1 MTLPGSYS
9 PPLVF
14 LSVVIASLASYTAL
28 DLAGRLSS
36 AAGRPRLGWL
46 LGSSLA
52 LGVGIWSMHF
62 VGMLAFDLP
71 IPVTYGVD
79 LVLLSVL
86 VAIAASGLA
95 LFVVSR
101 PGSVPLAALAL
112 AALWM
117 GPAIAGMHY
126 IGMAAMRMEARVS
139 YRTDLVVASVAI
151 AVGASFVALWLSRRF
166 RVEDSSRWVGWKVV
180 SGVVMGGAIAGM
192 HYTAMAAAQFTASP
206 SMVVPPAWELSPSF
220 GLAVAVAG
228 GTLIILGLGLLSAM
242 TDRWMR
248 ARLRHFERLR
258 GSYEAVSCG
267 IVVEDATGVVVHANE
282 AAATL
287 LGVPRPALLGSRIAD
302 LGRRLVGEDGAP
314 IPADQHPLT
323 VVRRTG
329 QPVRGVMQ
337 GLDLG
342 TEHERWL
349 LVDAIPVVDTEHG
362 ALEEVIASFT
372 DITERRRVET
382 ALKQT
387 TETLSALIQG
397 SPLAIYALDPEGRVT
412 SWNPASERLFGWRA
426 TEVLGH
432 PLPIVTPEDR
442 EGFARRQALILSGQ
456 SFLGLEI
463 PRQRR
468 DGSRLTMSLS
478 GAPLYEGTTQ
488 VHGMIYVAA
497 DVTERKKL
505 EDQLRQ
511 SQKMEAVGQ
520 LAGGVAHDFNNL
532 LTAIAGYTSLLLN
545 NLEPGDPRRQDV
557 VEIQLA
563 SDRATQVTHQ
573 LLAFSRKQMLQPAP
587 LDLNLV
593 LADLMRMLGRLL
605 GEDIELAIVTQ
616 PGIGAILADRGQ
628 IEQVVLN
635 LAVNARDAMP
645 QGGKLT
651 LETGNVELDEAYVS
665 THLTGR
671 PGSHVMLAVTDTG
684 TGMDEYTKGHIFEPF
699 FTTKGPE
706 QGTGLGLAT
715 VYGIVKQSGG
725 NIWVYSEPGHGTT
738 FKIYFPRTG
747 DAALL
752 DAGRTPEPSTLHGTE
767 TVLLVEDNE
776 GVRSFAVRVL
786 KAYGYTV
793 LEAANGGEAILLA
806 EQHDGGIHLVFTD
819 VVLPRM
825 SGPKLADRLSTIRPG
840 IRVLYM
846 SGYTDDAIVHHGA
859 LDPGAAFL
867 QKPFRPEV
875 LARRLR
881 EVLDR

>member
-1 MTLPGSYS
+1 
-9 PPLVF
+9 
-14 LSVVIASLASYTAL
+14 
-28 DLAGRLSS
+28 
-36 AAGRPRLGWL
+36 
-46 LGSSLA
+46 
-52 LGVGIWSMHF
+52 
-62 VGMLAFDLP
+62 
-71 IPVTYGVD
+71 
-79 LVLLSVL
+79 
-86 VAIAASGLA
+86 
-95 LFVVSR
+95 
-101 PGSVPLAALAL
+101 
-112 AALWM
+112 
-117 GPAIAGMHY
+117 
-126 IGMAAMRMEARVS
+126 
-139 YRTDLVVASVAI
+139 
-151 AVGASFVALWLSRRF
+151 
-166 RVEDSSRWVGWKVV
+166 
-180 SGVVMGGAIAGM
+180 M

-220 GLAVAVAG
+220 GLGVAVAG

-267 IVVEDATGVVVHANE
+267 IVVEDAAGVVVHANE

-302 LGRRLVGEDGAP
+302 LGRRFVGEDGAP

-329 QPVRGVMQ
+329 RPVRGVMQ
-337 GLDLG
+337 GLDPG
-342 TEHERWL
+342 TERERWL
-349 LVDAIPVVDTEHG
+349 LVDAIPVVDTEG

-372 DITERRRVET
+372 NITERRRVET

-432 PLPIVTPEDR
+432 PLPIVAPEDR

-463 PRQRR
+463 TRQRR
-468 DGSRLTMSLS
+468 DGSRLSMSLS
-478 GAPLYEGTTQ
+478 GAPLYEGTTE

-563 SDRATQVTHQ
+563 SDRATQLTHQ

-587 LDLNLV
+587 LDLNVV

-645 QGGKLT
+645 QGG
-651 LETGNVELDEAYVS
+651 S
-665 THLTGR
+665 
-671 PGSHVMLAVTDTG
+671 S
-684 TGMDEYTKGHIFEPF
+684 
-699 FTTKGPE
+699 
-706 QGTGLGLAT
+706 
-715 VYGIVKQSGG
+715 
-725 NIWVYSEPGHGTT
+725 
-738 FKIYFPRTG
+738 
-747 DAALL
+747 
-752 DAGRTPEPSTLHGTE
+752 
-767 TVLLVEDNE
+767 
-776 GVRSFAVRVL
+776 RS
-786 KAYGYTV
+786 
-793 LEAANGGEAILLA
+793 
-806 EQHDGGIHLVFTD
+806 
-819 VVLPRM
+819 
-825 SGPKLADRLSTIRPG
+825 
-840 IRVLYM
+840 
-846 SGYTDDAIVHHGA
+846 
-859 LDPGAAFL
+859 
-867 QKPFRPEV
+867 RPETPSWT
-875 LARRLR
+875 RPT
-881 EVLDR
+881 